1 MAGRSAPPRR
11 RRNRGWS
18 GPSKSSRKTQSPSTA
33 PSSEPPL
40 AQKPPLAPGTE
51 VEVRVDDDGFHGSW
65 FEAVV
70 DGFLPARGSGYRARY
85 SVTYSHLL
93 SDDSGGTLVE
103 PFAPT
108 HIRPRPP
115 PPSNPDP
122 LRLHDIVEAFH
133 NDGWWSGILL
143 ATDPLTA
150 AFPITRE
157 VITFQD
163 PRHVRARRDYVDGH
177 WVPSRAAVS
186 VKPKRAVKVY
196 EVGDKVEVVRDR
208 EVYGY
213 SWFPATVAKV
223 IDGLSYLV
231 EYTDLEGEEG
241 GGKAMEYLHCLF
253 IRPDVEHSPR
263 ESEFQ
268 LGPGAAVEVYCDGAW
283 SPGLVN
289 KAIAEGEYE
298 VCVDGKE
305 EELLL
310 NKVPELLKPQYKWD
324 GKHWRIR
331 QGNRRQSVSGK
342 RPSSAVKVASGDDEH
357 SNHAQSSAT
366 KRSRKE
372 LPPKNLEELT
382 EGSELALESDMD
394 TTVSAL
400 RKLLA
405 SSYSP
410 KSCSPCSR
418 KNNFQVLSKRIVSS
432 CAAPMKGLGLLD
444 ASPEHPTL
452 QNESRANGIVK
463 VVIQEIP
470 LDMMHS
476 DGQFSTPDGGTS
488 ADETHAMVLSAGLR
502 KQKMDSSC
510 VDNAVEEPLESPLF
524 VQQLQVEKCT
534 VKHKG
539 GDVHPIRAL
548 QGNSNTFDNIQLTGN
563 DNSTSRDIVCAL
575 TASTCGTPSPLDKHM
590 RASDAV
596 SRGTD
601 NGSTTKVFASKKSAE
616 KKRGIKKV
624 SVRQKECSVE
634 RQVEKRGPHTCQQLN
649 GNLEEGVNVNVVT
662 NEELFPLVPKG
673 FKAIYKGQ
681 GFLDGGKVDKRP
693 IQLQIQNAGSSQST
707 MDNTILR
714 SCSVVGTSLHPTFH
728 SCHISGECAPF
739 VKSSPIWGQ
748 IEPLEVFR
756 KVPQEPHFLPLRQ
769 FVPEL
774 REGMAIGLM
783 VTYASLVESVKK
795 SCINDDIDL
804 FRRKMSALAHL
815 EENGFDVKS
824 LQHSLSKLVQI
835 KLEHTQHLGD
845 LGKLKELLPGKE
857 SAVSQKCALLDEKEG
872 AIFELEQRLECLRG
886 EAEQIAR
893 ETRDEDAELC
903 RMKVDVNMAQ
913 EVCGGD
919 EMQFR
924 STLAELRSRLQLSD

>member
-18 GPSKSSRKTQSPSTA
+18 SPSKSSRRPPQSPSTA
-33 PSSEPPL
+33 PSSEAPL

-70 DGFLPARGSGYRARY
+70 DGFLPARGRGYRPRY
-85 SVTYSHLL
+85 SVTYTHLL

-115 PPSNPDP
+115 PPPSNPHP

-133 NDGWWSGILL
+133 NDGWWSGILF
-143 ATDPLTA
+143 ATHPLTA

-163 PRHVRARRDYVDGH
+163 PRHVRPRRDYVDGH
-177 WVPSRAAVS
+177 WVPSRVAVS
-186 VKPKRAVKVY
+186 VKPKRAVKLY
-196 EVGDKVEVVRDR
+196 DVGDKVEVVRDR

-223 IDGLSYLV
+223 IDGLSYIV
-231 EYTDLEGEEG
+231 EYTDLEGDDG
-241 GGKAMEYLHCLF
+241 GGKPMEYLHCLF

-268 LGPGAAVEVYCDGAW
+268 LRPGAAVEVYCDGAW
-283 SPGLVN
+283 SPGIVN

-298 VCVDGKE
+298 VRVDGKDQ
-305 EELLL
+305 ELLL

-324 GKHWRIR
+324 GKHWRIVSPKR

-342 RPSSAVKVASGDDEH
+342 RPCSAVKVASGDDEH

-372 LPPKNLEELT
+372 LSPKNLKELT
-382 EGSELALESDMD
+382 EGPEHALESDMD

-410 KSCSPCSR
+410 KSCSPSSG

-432 CAAPMKGLGLLD
+432 CAAPIKGLGLLD

-452 QNESRANGIVK
+452 QNESRAHGIVE

-510 VDNAVEEPLESPLF
+510 VDNAVEEPLDSPLF
-524 VQQLQVEKCT
+524 VQPLQVEKCT

-539 GDVHPIRAL
+539 GEVHPIRAL
-548 QGNSNTFDNIQLTGN
+548 QGNSNTFDNIQLKGN
-563 DNSTSRDIVCAL
+563 DNSSGRDIVCAL

-601 NGSTTKVFASKKSAE
+601 NASTTKVFASKKSAE

-624 SVRQKECSVE
+624 PGQKECSVE

-649 GNLEEGVNVNVVT
+649 GNLEEEVNVNEVT
-662 NEELFPLVPKG
+662 NQELFPLVPPG
-673 FKAIYKGQ
+673 FKAICNGQ
-681 GFLDGGKVDKRP
+681 GMFCVDY
-693 IQLQIQNAGSSQST
+693 L
-707 MDNTILR
+707 
-714 SCSVVGTSLHPTFH
+714 
-728 SCHISGECAPF
+728 
-739 VKSSPIWGQ
+739 W
-748 IEPLEVFR
+748 
-756 KVPQEPHFLPLRQ
+756 
-769 FVPEL
+769 
-774 REGMAIGLM
+774 
-783 VTYASLVESVKK
+783 
-795 SCINDDIDL
+795 
-804 FRRKMSALAHL
+804 
-815 EENGFDVKS
+815 
-824 LQHSLSKLVQI
+824 
-835 KLEHTQHLGD
+835 
-845 LGKLKELLPGKE
+845 
-857 SAVSQKCALLDEKEG
+857 
-872 AIFELEQRLECLRG
+872 
-886 EAEQIAR
+886 
-893 ETRDEDAELC
+893 
-903 RMKVDVNMAQ
+903 
-913 EVCGGD
+913 
-919 EMQFR
+919 
-924 STLAELRSRLQLSD
+924 